1 MVIIYYLGLPMPIY
15 VNTQVDYK
23 EITTTIDATYGLAI
37 DVQMV
42 KLLD

>member
-1 MVIIYYLGLPMPIY
+1 MPIY

-23 EITTTIDATYGLAI
+23 EITTTIDATYGLVVY
-37 DVQMV
+37 VQMA